1 MFKGHLVKRYSNRKL
16 YSITESKYLTL
27 PEIGEKFLQGSGFII
42 RDQKT
47 NEDLTIKYLVKG
59 LAACGHFNQAVEETN
74 LRNISNNLQERG
86 ITVHG

>member
-1 MFKGHLVKRYSNRKL
+1 MFKGHLIKRYSNRKL

-47 NEDLTIKYLVKG
+47 NEDLTVKYLVRA
-59 LAACGHFNQAVEETN
+59 LVSIGHFDEEVQDTN
-74 LRNISNNLQERG
+74 IKNISDNLQEQG

>member
-47 NEDLTIKYLVKG
+47 NEDLTIRYLVKG
-59 LAACGHFNQAVEETN
+59 LAACGHFNEQVEVRN
-74 LRNISNNLQERG
+74 LSNIGANLQEQG
-86 ITVHG
+86 IHIHG